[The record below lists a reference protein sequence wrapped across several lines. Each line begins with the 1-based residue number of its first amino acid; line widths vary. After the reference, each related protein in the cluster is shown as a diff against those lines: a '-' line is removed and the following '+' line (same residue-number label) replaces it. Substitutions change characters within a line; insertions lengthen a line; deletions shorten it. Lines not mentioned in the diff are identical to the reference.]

1 MTKLLIAITERLI
14 DILRTKGVDIRKLKP
29 IKEEDQTHRSLES
42 NLYLKQGDL
51 SMLRAE
57 IIMLQNDLIK
67 TIRDPVMEVLHKM
80 EDTEDRTNL
89 IMSWARQLKYI
100 NAKVDEH
107 LRLIKEFEDAYNK
120 LTEFENK
127 TKQ

>member
-89 IMSWARQLKYI
+89 IMSWARQLK
-100 NAKVDEH
+100 
-107 LRLIKEFEDAYNK
+107 
-120 LTEFENK
+120 
-127 TKQ
+127 